1 MEKLMKG
8 PFAVL
13 MTPFAGDKVDEQ
25 AYLAQVER
33 LNGTVL
39 SGYVTNGSTGEFPLL
54 SLEEQMRL
62 TELVAANKAPG
73 KKLVVSACTATLA
86 DTVRLCRHAGEVG
99 ATAVLV
105 CPPYY
110 FKYTAAERE
119 AYFTAVADHSPVP
132 VVLYNIPFFTQELEL
147 DVIYRLFAHKN
158 IVGIKDSSAN
168 MKRLAHMIE
177 VTDGSEISVMTGTDD
192 ILYSAIFAGCVGS
205 MTAFATIYPEEV
217 CGIYAAME
225 RGDYEKARELQFS
238 LMPKLRRADGPT
250 FPQGYKRLMAEVS
263 GIPFADKEVPR

>member
-1 MEKLMKG
+1 MNKMMKG

-13 MTPFAGDKVDEQ
+13 MTPFSGDRVDEA
-25 AYLAQVER
+25 AYIAQIKR
-33 LNGTVL
+33 LNDTAL
-39 SGYVTNGSTGEFPLL
+39 SGYVSNGSTGEFPML
-54 SLEEQMRL
+54 SLEEQMHL
-62 TELVAANKAPG
+62 SALVAANKAPD

-86 DTVRLCRHAGEVG
+86 DTVRLCRHAGEI
-99 ATAVLV
+99 AAAAVLV

-110 FKYTAAERE
+110 FKYSAAERE
-119 AYFTAVADHSPVP
+119 AYFTAVADASPVP

-147 DVIYRLFAHKN
+147 DVIYRLFAHQN

-177 VTDGSEISVMTGTDD
+177 VTDGSDISVMTGTDD

-205 MTAFATIYPEEV
+205 MTAFATIYPDEI

-225 RGDYEKARELQFS
+225 RGEYNKAREIQFS
-238 LMPKLRRADGPT
+238 LMPKLRAADRPT
-250 FPQGYKRLMAEVS
+250 FPRGYKQLMQDVS
-263 GIPFADKEVPR
+263 GLPFGDKEVGR